1 MKDLTKEIIN
11 KRKKG
16 LQKCKTG
23 QLQLVLGGVTLAGCV
38 ILFMRELSVYGNLV
52 GLTFNG
58 NSLPE
63 DEVLRFSEEINTF
76 CRIGMMFIFIRTF
89 YSACVETVF
98 HVCYPFW
105 LNVLSLLILILPS
118 RLYEIHATS
127 LKIFGFQAGL
137 GLLFIVVASFAILI
151 MVDKT
156 VCLLG
161 EEEEVQAN
169 ADVFPDDED

>member
-23 QLQLVLGGVTLAGCV
+23 QFQLMAGLIILTVCI
-38 ILFMRELSVYGNLV
+38 ILFIQELSVYGYFV
-52 GLTFNG
+52 GLTISG
-58 NSLPE
+58 NDLPG
-63 DEVLRFSEEINTF
+63 DEVLQFSRRIDTF
-76 CRIGMMFIFIRTF
+76 CKIGMMLIFIRTF
-89 YSACVETVF
+89 YSACVENVF
-98 HVCYPFW
+98 HLCYPFW

-118 RLYEIHATS
+118 RLYEANVTP

-137 GLLFIVVASFAILI
+137 GLMFIAVVSFATLI

-161 EEEEVQAN
+161 EEEAQAN
-169 ADVFPDDED
+169 ADVFPDDKD